1 MNAKRDT
8 LRNLMDQFQ
17 VGMWI
22 NFTTTAGLP
31 TCGQIIRSKYPI
43 YIVVQFKHSERKIWF

>member
-1 MNAKRDT
+1 MKAKRDT
-8 LRNLMDQFQ
+8 LRNLMDQLQ

-31 TCGQIIRSKYPI
+31 TDNSLKISNL
-43 YIVVQFKHSERKIWF
+43 HSSTI